1 MNPTAL
7 SGIVTPIPGDD
18 FVVIG
23 GDKTGEPNLEA
34 RSFRCRAL
42 LCRAPMFQEGDPFFD
57 LVDRDDRQEHPAF
70 ATHTLQP
77 LQKSS

>member
-1 MNPTAL
+1 
-7 SGIVTPIPGDD
+7 
-18 FVVIG
+18 
-23 GDKTGEPNLEA
+23 
-34 RSFRCRAL
+34 
-42 LCRAPMFQEGDPFFD
+42 MFQEGDPFFD